1 MDGSNTRLVG
11 VLLVLGLFTLFFVM
25 ATSDPVRPE
34 PNDSYGESGANT
46 VTTARSLVLE
56 CKRGSAPNV
65 RVMVQPAGAGPKSY
79 PDEMRTV
86 AMSMMGSLRVFRD
99 GDGFVVVAE
108 DGNTYSYVELQPGEV
123 LTCVLGY

>member
-1 MDGSNTRLVG
+1 MDGGNTRLVG

-34 PNDSYGESGANT
+34 PNDSAGESGANT
-46 VTTARSLVLE
+46 GTTARSLVLE

-65 RVMVQPAGAGPKSY
+65 RVMIQPAGAGPKSY

-108 DGNTYSYVELQPGEV
+108 DGNTIHMSNFSPAKY
-123 LTCVLGY
+123 